1 MLCWR
6 IKTACS
12 SMMHCTAGLDVL
24 THHVLSHVPEVAHY
38 GTHHVS
44 RDPRGPG
51 PILITITSSSA
62 NVPPL
67 LAAHWDRLITG
78 SGSECILLTTHAT
91 QFDPQIYYQL
101 SLMFWMRKS
110 CSIMGDWN
118 NLDTDTD
125 GARLC
130 KGYEFQSHKPI
141 KNIAFWA

>member
-1 MLCWR
+1 MLSWR
-6 IKTACS
+6 IKTARCS
-12 SMMHCTAGLDVL
+12 TLQCTAGLDVL

-67 LAAHWDRLITG
+67 LAAHWEQANNRLRLRVHPPHTPH
-78 SGSECILLTTHAT
+78 SVWS
-91 QFDPQIYYQL
+91 PIYYQL

-110 CSIMGDWN
+110 CSVMSEWY
-118 NLDTDTD
+118 NLETYTDN
-125 GARLC
+125 GRLC